1 MGISLVKY
9 CWIGLIALSLFGCD
23 AQPKISPIDQDTLIK
38 RIQSTNAPVIIDV
51 RPEKDYAK
59 GHVPGAT
66 NIPYSHL
73 VKFLTE
79 VPADKDDEIVLYCE
93 NGIFADKA
101 IDLLHKG
108 GWQKLYH
115 LEGNMV
121 EWRKAGL
128 PTGFPAFKNAPS

>member
-1 MGISLVKY
+1 MGLSLVKY
-9 CWIGLIALSLFGCD
+9 CSIGLLALYLVACG
-23 AQPKISPIDQDTLIK
+23 AEPKISFIDQDTLVEL
-38 RIQSTNAPVIIDV
+38 IQSANAPVIIDV
-51 RPEKDYAK
+51 RPAKDYAR

-79 VPADKDDEIVLYCE
+79 VPAEKHEEIVLYCE
-93 NGIFADKA
+93 GGVFADKA

-115 LEGNMV
+115 LEGNMT

-128 PTGFPAFKNAPS
+128 PTS

>member
-1 MGISLVKY
+1 MGLSLVKY
-9 CWIGLIALSLFGCD
+9 YFIGLLALLLCACG
-23 AQPKISPIDQDTLIK
+23 AEPKISPIDQDTLVE

-51 RPEKDYAK
+51 RPEKDYAE
-59 GHVPGAT
+59 GHVLGAT

-79 VPADKDDEIVLYCE
+79 VPAEKHEEIVLYCE
-93 NGIFADKA
+93 NGVFADKA

-115 LEGNMV
+115 LEGNMI

-128 PTGFPAFKNAPS
+128 PTS

>member
-1 MGISLVKY
+1 MSSVKY
-9 CWIGLIALSLFGCD
+9 WAIALLALCLVACD
-23 AQPKISPIDQDTLIK
+23 AEPKVSMIDQDALVA
-38 RIQSTNAPVIIDV
+38 RIQSNDAPVVIDV

-59 GHVPGAT
+59 GHIPGAT

-79 VPADKDDEIVLYCE
+79 VPAEKGDDIVLYCE
-93 NGIFADKA
+93 TGVFADKA
-101 IDLLHKG
+101 IDLLHQS
-108 GWQKLYH
+108 GWRKLYH

-128 PTGFPAFKNAPS
+128 PTGLMRRAPS